1 MADDDDQAP
10 DQAPVFDTV
19 VVRLDLNPAAAKII
33 DHLFSERLR
42 IIAAEIAQHPPVH
55 TKRVLDEHVAELT
68 TVRAELA
75 RAIANPIAVPVPSP
89 GGGE

>member
-1 MADDDDQAP
+1 MADDDEQAP
-10 DQAPVFDTV
+10 AVQAV
-19 VVRLDLNPAAAKII
+19 VVRLDLNPQAARII

-42 IIAAEIAQHPPVH
+42 IIAAEISQHPPVH

-75 RAIANPIAVPVPSP
+75 RAIANPIAVDVPYP